1 MVALGVRC
9 LSEVAPRPA
18 RSPAPLREL
27 HLRKTMQDEMGE
39 RASQLHSE
47 LGGMAQGLGE
57 MKEQMDESFGQESM
71 VCMKIDQQPMKF
83 AGYPLVWVECTC

>member
-1 MVALGVRC
+1 MKNRASSHVPVQ
-9 LSEVAPRPA
+9 
-18 RSPAPLREL
+18 L
-27 HLRKTMQDEMGE
+27 HLRKKMQDEMGS
-39 RASQLHSE
+39 ASQLHSE

-71 VCMKIDQQPMKF
+71 VCMRIDQQPMKF